1 MNQAEVAEIAARVA
15 IEYVQKEQERN
26 RKSQRDRRLRN
37 TRLLLK
43 NYRRFAVHAS
53 TLKIELSEIDMLEQ
67 ADMLDQDFA
76 IESIKRSK
84 ERTLAIVKFVD
95 QMLKVYRLLCESTGR
110 AEDMRRYETVY
121 QMYIAPNKMTAD
133 EIAECHSVDRSTVFR
148 DIKAATNALTALF
161 FGVDGV
167 WQSCD

>member
-15 IEYVQKEQERN
+15 IEFVQKEQDKQ

-43 NYRRFAVHAS
+43 NYRRFAVHAVN
-53 TLKIELSEIDMLEQ
+53 LKDELDELNILEQ

-110 AEDMRRYETVY
+110 AEDMRRYDTVY
-121 QMYIAPNKMTAD
+121 QMYISEEKKTAD

>member
-15 IEYVQKEQERN
+15 IEVVQKEQN
-26 RKSQRDRRLRN
+26 KLRKSQQDRRLRN

-43 NYRRFAVHAS
+43 NYRRFAVHAAS
-53 TLKIELSEIDMLEQ
+53 LKTELSEIDMLEQ

-84 ERTLAIVKFVD
+84 ERTIAIVKFVD
-95 QMLKVYRLLCESTGR
+95 QMIKVYQLLCETSGR
-110 AEDMRRYETVY
+110 PEDMRRYQTVY
-121 QMYIAPNKMTAD
+121 LMYISEERKTAD
-133 EIAECHSVDRSTVFR
+133 EIAACHSCDRSTVFR
-148 DIKAATNALTALF
+148 DLKAAINALTALI